1 MTVVRGAG
9 AGEAVPALAG
19 GWPLQGQELSELP
32 FSVPGPSTPQEKGN
46 RGAVRERQ
54 HVDSCLLSGFAK
66 KREVA
71 ENSLRPLPAQGKV
84 ALKKQVPR

>member
-46 RGAVRERQ
+46 RGTREGEAARGQ
-54 HVDSCLLSGFAK
+54 LFVIWICKEKGGG
-66 KREVA
+66 RE
-71 ENSLRPLPAQGKV
+71 
-84 ALKKQVPR
+84 